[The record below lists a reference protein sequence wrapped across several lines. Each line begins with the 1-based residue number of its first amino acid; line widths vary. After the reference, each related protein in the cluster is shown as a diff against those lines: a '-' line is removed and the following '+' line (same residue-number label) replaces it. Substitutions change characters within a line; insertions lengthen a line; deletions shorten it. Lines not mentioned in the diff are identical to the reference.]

1 MKSMVDRAYYVGEGL
16 ENDRMLAKAIE
27 QAEAVR
33 KARKALVEK
42 YGAKTLMVQG
52 KFVYGIVW
60 DEKQEEKWKKLLREQ
75 DGMYCY
81 EGNGRYKLGRQLNDD
96 INDPEVTDHSST
108 WLIKELGVDHAVCFA
123 SGLAYTVAGWNRG
136 HILMSIPVG
145 EEPLPAIPEWFREV
159 TTTEW
164 NKWNAVEEEHG
175 EED

>member
-1 MKSMVDRAYYVGEGL
+1 MVDRAYFVGEGT
-16 ENDRMLAKAIE
+16 ENDKVLAKAIE

-52 KFVYGIVW
+52 KFVWGVVW
-60 DEKQEEKWKKLLREQ
+60 DQKQEENWKKLMREQ

-81 EGNGRYKLGRQLNDD
+81 KGNGRYRLGRLLNSD
-96 INDPEVTDHSST
+96 IIAPEVTDNSSA
-108 WLIKELGVDHAVCFA
+108 WLIEKLGVEHAVFFDRGIA
-123 SGLAYTVAGWNRG
+123 HTTVGWNRG
-136 HILMSIPVG
+136 HILLSVPVG

-164 NKWNAVEEEHG
+164 NKWNAAEGSNTE
-175 EED
+175 